1 MAEHWYGAPAYAH
14 VRTGLRKGT
23 ERKAPK
29 GPISSAAP
37 AESSQ
42 RSRSSGAACPSG
54 IAERAEPASR
64 MPLRWRAHA
73 HVSAI
78 TLRGRGS
85 PPTSAPGLGLTS
97 ATSVPGLGSPPAT
110 SALGLDGSLHGSDQR
125 RDATLAICGAE
136 VIVVDRPLAAN
147 PTELHAARTARHLV
161 AACNA
166 RARRAWIASCR
177 LPTRPATDQV
187 GLGYGRLAW
196 LGLAWLGLA
205 ATTTDTPSFFSI
217 GMRHLHATNQPEN
230 HTKRNETK

>member
-1 MAEHWYGAPAYAH
+1 
-14 VRTGLRKGT
+14 
-23 ERKAPK
+23 
-29 GPISSAAP
+29 
-37 AESSQ
+37 
-42 RSRSSGAACPSG
+42 
-54 IAERAEPASR
+54 

-85 PPTSAPGLGLTS
+85 PPTSAPRLGLTS

-110 SALGLDGSLHGSDQR
+110 SALGLGGSLRGSDQR

-187 GLGYGRLAW
+187 GLGYGPLAW
-196 LGLAWLGLA
+196 LGLAWRRR
-205 ATTTDTPSFFSI
+205 THRHSFRSACGI
-217 GMRHLHATNQPEN
+217 CMRPISPK
-230 HTKRNETK
+230 TKRNETKRNETK